1 MNTNTISNAKLALA
15 RSSKKLVKDTRG
27 ANMVEYIVL
36 VGVVA
41 LLAMAGFKTFGG
53 ELKTKITTQ
62 GTQVVGIQ

>member
-1 MNTNTISNAKLALA
+1 MESTKIQAVRATKKFA
-15 RSSKKLVKDTRG
+15 RDTRG

-62 GTQVVGIQ
+62 GTTVQGIQ

>member
-1 MNTNTISNAKLALA
+1 MESKIQAVRATTKKFA
-15 RSSKKLVKDTRG
+15 RDTRG

-62 GTQVVGIQ
+62 GTTVQGIQ